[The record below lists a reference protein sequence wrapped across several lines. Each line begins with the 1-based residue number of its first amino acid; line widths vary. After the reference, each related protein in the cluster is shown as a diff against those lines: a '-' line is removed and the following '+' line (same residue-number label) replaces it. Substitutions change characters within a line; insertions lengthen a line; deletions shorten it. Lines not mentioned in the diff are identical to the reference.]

1 MRKTSMIRTV
11 TLAALAGAGISTAVM
26 AQDAPP
32 PPAEDEAGMF
42 ALMDTDKD
50 GKVTQAEIDAFKA
63 ARFAEADTDKD
74 GKLSPAELLVMRE
87 KAETARRE
95 AMAKAMVARIDTDKD
110 GLVSAAELAAA
121 GPGKGMIDRLDSD
134 GDGAVSLAEMEAAK
148 DHMKGHGK
156 HGKRGHDGEGRGD
169 GPRGGWLGWW
179 WN

>member
-1 MRKTSMIRTV
+1 MRKTSMIQTA
-11 TLAALAGAGISTAVM
+11 TLAALAAAGISTAVM

-32 PPAEDEAGMF
+32 PPPEEEAGMF
-42 ALMDTDKD
+42 ALIDADKD

-74 GKLSPAELLVMRE
+74 GKLSSAELLAMRE
-87 KAETARRE
+87 KAETTRRE
-95 AMAKAMVARIDTDKD
+95 VMAKAMIARMDSDKD
-110 GLVSAAELAAA
+110 GLISAEELASA

-148 DHMKGHGK
+148 DHMKGHRKRGK
-156 HGKRGHDGEGRGD
+156 HGPEGEGRGD

>member
-1 MRKTSMIRTV
+1 MHKIPMIQMA
-11 TLAALAGAGISTAVM
+11 TLAALAAAGISTAVM

-32 PPAEDEAGMF
+32 APAGEETGMF
-42 ALMDTDKD
+42 ALMDADKD

-95 AMAKAMVARIDTDKD
+95 AMAKAMVARLDTDKD
-110 GLVSAAELAAA
+110 SLISAEELAAA
-121 GPGKGMIDRLDSD
+121 GPGKGMIERLDTD

-148 DHMKGHGK
+148 DYMKGHGK

-169 GPRGGWLGWW
+169 GMRGGWLGWW